1 MLARTADGLYWLAR
15 YMERAEN
22 VARIL
27 SAGQR
32 MASVTRSV
40 GSESNEWESTLAAA
54 GCAVSYREKHDEIT
68 PEGVVDFL
76 VRDRDN
82 PSSVL
87 SCLETARR
95 NARAVRTA
103 LTADMW
109 EALNDTWLELRTFE
123 SSAGAAGERILR
135 LLEWVK
141 HRSLLFHGAYAN
153 TMLRNDAFYFTQLGT
168 FLERADN
175 TARIL
180 DVKYHVLLPQSENVG
195 GPLDYSHWESIL
207 RAVSALRAYHW
218 VYHTRLAPWTI
229 ADLLILRPEMPRSLL
244 ACYAQITQTARPAG
258 RGLRR
263 QARRVP
269 PARRRDPRETPFRAH
284 RVDHPVGPARVP
296 DRHRRRRHRG
306 ESRHQRVLPAGDPG
320 CWSTRYGCRCAV
332 ASRVRGTSAPALQ
345 LPEPRPSSSTRAAG

>member
-1 MLARTADGLYWLAR
+1 VLARTADGLYWLAR

-22 VARIL
+22 VARIV

-32 MASVTRSV
+32 MASMTRSI

-54 GCAVSYREKHDEIT
+54 GCSESYRASHEQVT
-68 PEGVVDFL
+68 AGGVVDFL
-76 VRDRDN
+76 VRDPAN

-95 NARAVRTA
+95 NARTVRTA

-109 EALNDTWLELRTFE
+109 EALNDTWLELRSFE
-123 SSAGAAGERILR
+123 SFEGAVGERILR

-141 HRSLLFHGAYAN
+141 HRSLLYSGAYAN

-180 DVKYHVLLPQSENVG
+180 DVKYHVLLPRSESVG
-195 GPLDYSHWESIL
+195 GPLDYCHWESIL

-218 VYHTRLAPWTI
+218 VYHERLAPWMI

-244 ACYAQITQTARPAG
+244 ACYAQITRYLDLLAG
-258 RGLRR
+258 LYGGKRG
-263 QARRVP
+263 
-269 PARRRDPRETPFRAH
+269 EC
-284 RVDHPVGPARVP
+284 
-296 DRHRRRRHRG
+296 HRRAG
-306 ESRHQRVLPAGDPG
+306 EIHARL
-320 CWSTRYGCRCAV
+320 RYGRID
-332 ASRVRGTSAPALQ
+332 SIMESGLHEF
-345 LPEPRPSSSTRAAG
+345 LTRIVDDGIEVGRDVGEYYLLG

>member
-40 GSESNEWESTLAAA
+40 GSESNEWESTLVAA
-54 GCAVSYREKHDEIT
+54 GCAASYLEKHDEIT
-68 PEGVVDFL
+68 PGGVVDFL

-109 EALNDTWLELRTFE
+109 EALNDTWLELRSFE
-123 SSAGAAGERILR
+123 SFEGAASERILR

-141 HRSLLFHGAYAN
+141 HRSLLFNGAYAN

-175 TARIL
+175 TARLL
-180 DVKYHVLLPQSENVG
+180 DVKYHVLLPTSERVG
-195 GPLDYSHWESIL
+195 GPLDYCHWESIL
-207 RAVSALRAYHW
+207 RAFSALRAYHW
-218 VYHTRLAPWTI
+218 VYHARLAPWMI

-244 ACYAQITQTARPAG
+244 ACYAQITKHLDLLAEVYGGKRGECHRRAGEIHARLRFG
-258 RGLRR
+258 RIDSIIQSGLHEFLTRIIDDGIAVSR
-263 QARRVP
+263 NVG
-269 PARRRDPRETPFRAH
+269 EFYLLGTE
-284 RVDHPVGPARVP
+284 PVGAAPI
-296 DRHRRRRHRG
+296 G
-306 ESRHQRVLPAGDPG
+306 
-320 CWSTRYGCRCAV
+320 V
-332 ASRVRGTSAPALQ
+332 AAQ
-345 LPEPRPSSSTRAAG
+345 